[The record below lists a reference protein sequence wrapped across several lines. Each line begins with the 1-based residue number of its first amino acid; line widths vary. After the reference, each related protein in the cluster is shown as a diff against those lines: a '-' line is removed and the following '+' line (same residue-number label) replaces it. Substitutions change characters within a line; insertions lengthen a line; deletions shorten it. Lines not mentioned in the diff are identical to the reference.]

1 MRFLVVLA
9 MFGPLVRVARS
20 VFTHPECDDTLPATG
35 AIYLILA
42 VEVSVLEVELSAGP
56 VEYEDTGGPGPV
68 IVFVHGLMMDG
79 SLWRHV
85 VADLR
90 RDYRCVLPTLP
101 LGAHR
106 RPMRP
111 DADLSMRGM
120 VEILGE
126 FIQTLDLN
134 EITLAMNDWGGPLLL
149 VGGTHDERIA
159 RLVVCSCEAFDNVPP
174 KGAAKLLPYV
184 ARIPGGLDAA
194 LFPFRFDPLRRLP
207 MTYGPLSKRPVPR
220 EVMDRWF
227 GPIREREVR
236 RDVRKY
242 VRSAVQGRRDLLAS
256 MDALAAFDR
265 PALVAW
271 ASEDRLMPREH
282 GRRLAELLPQSR
294 LVEIADSHTL
304 IPEDQP
310 ATLIAHIRDLLA
322 G

>member
-1 MRFLVVLA
+1 L
-9 MFGPLVRVARS
+9 
-20 VFTHPECDDTLPATG
+20 
-35 AIYLILA
+35 
-42 VEVSVLEVELSAGP
+42 EVSVPEVELSAGTI
-56 VEYEDTGGPGPV
+56 EYEDTGGPGPV

-85 VADLR
+85 VAELH

-126 FIQTLDLN
+126 FIQALDLR

-149 VGGTHDERIA
+149 VGGAHDARVA

-174 KGAAKLLPYV
+174 RGAAKLLPYI
-184 ARIPGGLDAA
+184 ARIPGGLDVA
-194 LFPFRFDPLRRLP
+194 LFPFRFDRLRRLP
-207 MTYGPLSKRPVPR
+207 MTYGPLSRRPVPR

-227 GPIREREVR
+227 GPIRERQVR

-242 VRSAVQGRRDLLAS
+242 VRNAAQGRREMLAATE
-256 MDALAAFDR
+256 ALGAFDR

-271 ASEDRLMPREH
+271 ASEDRLMPPEH
-282 GRRLAELLPQSR
+282 GRRLAELLPQGHH
-294 LVEIADSHTL
+294 VQIADSYTL

-310 ATLIAHIRDLLA
+310 ALLTAHIREVLA
-322 G
+322 R